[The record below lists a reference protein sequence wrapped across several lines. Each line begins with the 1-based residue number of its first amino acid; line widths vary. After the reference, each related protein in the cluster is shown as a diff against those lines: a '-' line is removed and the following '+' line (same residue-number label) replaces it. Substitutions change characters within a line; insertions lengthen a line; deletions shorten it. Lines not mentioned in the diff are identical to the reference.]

1 MLVILAQAFQT
12 ALTQTYLTNLSK
24 LQSGLKRVITQYVLT
39 IHVFL
44 RPYPLL
50 PSRTL
55 AHNA

>member
-1 MLVILAQAFQT
+1 MLAILAQAFQT
-12 ALTQTYLTNLSK
+12 ALTQTYLTSLSK
-24 LQSGLKRVITQYVLT
+24 LQSELKRVITQYVLT

-44 RPYPLL
+44 RPYSLL

>member
-1 MLVILAQAFQT
+1 MLAILPQAIQT
-12 ALTQTYLTNLSK
+12 ALIQTYLTNLSI
-24 LQSGLKRVITQYVLT
+24 LQSGSKRVIAQYVLT